1 MSYVE
6 GRHCVRCGN
15 PEEDVLLDR
24 CVACGKYFC
33 ADCAYRATGRRFCS
47 AECARAFFYGEGD
60 DYESDDSADA

>member
-24 CVACGKYFC
+24 CITCGKYFC
-33 ADCAYRATGRRFCS
+33 ADCAYRSTGRRFCS
-47 AECARAFFYGEGD
+47 AECARAFIYGESD
-60 DYESDDSADA
+60 DYESDDGTDA